1 MLDQVNPASFSVNHN
16 PCSSQVERVERWVA
30 PQTRFSPPAPWRN
43 AAIRV
48 TRGCLIVSHELGDG
62 RRQIVDV
69 LGTQRILSCETLTRG
84 VATAHSLT
92 FTRIE
97 RLDPQIDQEIIEE
110 SHRLALRRAYGHA
123 LLLGR
128 KKSTEKVATALL
140 DLADQFAR
148 STGSQIRPSFTLY
161 LMRSELADWLGL
173 TLETVSRC
181 LSEFKRKGL
190 IAFERTDR
198 MTICEKSTLRAIADG
213 SMPLA

>member
-1 MLDQVNPASFSVNHN
+1 M
-16 PCSSQVERVERWVA
+16 
-30 PQTRFSPPAPWRN
+30 
-43 AAIRV
+43 
-48 TRGCLIVSHELGDG
+48 
-62 RRQIVDV
+62 
-69 LGTQRILSCETLTRG
+69 
-84 VATAHSLT
+84 
-92 FTRIE
+92 
-97 RLDPQIDQEIIEE
+97 
-110 SHRLALRRAYGHA
+110 
-123 LLLGR
+123 
-128 KKSTEKVATALL
+128 EKVATALL

-198 MTICEKSTLRAIADG
+198 MTICEKSVLRAIADG